1 MENIGVASLILIIAN
16 VVISYKGIKDSLFFE
31 KYKFNVDSISIDKE
45 YFRFISSGFLHA
57 DWMHLIFNMVSLFLF
72 SSMLE
77 NELEPLFF
85 VLIYFIS
92 LVGGNLFALYIHRNH
107 GDYSAIGASGAIS
120 GILFASIALYPGL
133 GICLIILPFSIPSWI
148 YGILFIAYSI
158 YGIKTKRN
166 NIGHEAHLGGA
177 IIGLLTALIIKPS
190 AILTN
195 YITVLLIVIPTLIFI
210 YLIITKPHILMTNGF
225 SIKKKNLPLTFEQK
239 HNTEIVNKQK
249 ELDKILDKISKK
261 GMRRLSK
268 KEKQRLKDLS
278 K

>member
-1 MENIGVASLILIIAN
+1 MENLGIASLTLIIAS
-16 VVISYKGIKDSLFFE
+16 VFISYKGIKDSLFFE

-45 YFRFISSGFLHA
+45 YFRFIYSGFLHA

-77 NELEPLFF
+77 NQLGPLFF
-85 VLIYFIS
+85 VFIYFIS
-92 LVGGNLFALYIHRNH
+92 LVGGNLFALYIHRNL
-107 GDYSAIGASGAIS
+107 GDYSAIGASGAVS
-120 GILFASIALYPGL
+120 GIIFASIALYPGL
-133 GICLIILPFSIPSWI
+133 GIGFIILPLSIPSWI

-190 AILTN
+190 AIFTN
-195 YITVLLIVIPTLIFI
+195 YITVLLIIIPTLIFI

-225 SIKKKNLPLTFEQK
+225 SIKKKSPPLTFEQK
-239 HNTEIVNKQK
+239 HNTETVNKQK
-249 ELDKILDKISKK
+249 ELDKLLDKISKK
-261 GMRRLSK
+261 GMNKLSK